1 MARNFC
7 CPKITVRVALCFHMC
22 CSVNNIYHTC
32 INFCSCGGWEKGGVR
47 LGGGIVIINE
57 NCKWEE

>member
-1 MARNFC
+1 
-7 CPKITVRVALCFHMC
+7 MC
-22 CSVNNIYHTC
+22 CSINNIYHTCITC

-47 LGGGIVIINE
+47 LGGGGVVIINE